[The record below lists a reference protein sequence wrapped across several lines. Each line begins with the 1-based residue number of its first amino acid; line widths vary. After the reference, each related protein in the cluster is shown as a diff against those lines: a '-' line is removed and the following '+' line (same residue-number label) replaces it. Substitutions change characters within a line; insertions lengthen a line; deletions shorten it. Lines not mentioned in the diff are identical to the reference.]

1 MRRHIAIIL
10 SMMIMLSIIP
20 TMIYAQLPESKQAT
34 LIEAV
39 SSSEVLVEATGIY
52 THKKKGEVEKF
63 GVTRATDDAKKAAV
77 YFVLYGG
84 TDPLLKNQPELDRM
98 QANISFFFNM
108 DNVNRYIS
116 YEDTQLKSKVMM
128 DKGLGVKITKRFKV
142 NKEVIRRDLENFKI
156 VDSRQEV
163 AEALG
168 KPQLMVIPE
177 VAKGKNPVDELRNN
191 PVLKHAASVVESHL
205 TAKQYEVLVP
215 QQMESINSLN
225 EAQQMLGD
233 RQDDVAYKL
242 ALSIGSD
249 VYVTYSGAY
258 EDAGYGTKKF
268 SMNVRAYETT
278 TGRLLGT
285 ETGYSQAR
293 QGESLL
299 SIEEAMNGAID
310 AVLSRIDTYWRE
322 DLKNGV
328 QYKLVISINP
338 SFSEDDV
345 LDIQDLFMD
354 TAKKV
359 SKRSKENIATKQ
371 TMDYL
376 IWCDPAK
383 YDSSRRLF
391 RDIRKE
397 FDASSYG
404 SKIKPININR
414 KLILLKID

>member
-1 MRRHIAIIL
+1 MSRHIALIL
-10 SMMIMLSIIP
+10 SVLFILSFFPAIS
-20 TMIYAQLPESKQAT
+20 YAQLPESKQAS
-34 LIEAV
+34 LVEAV
-39 SSSEVLVEATGIY
+39 SSAEVLVEATGIY

-63 GVTRATDDAKKAAV
+63 GVTRAIDDAKKAAV

-98 QANISFFFNM
+98 QAQITYFFNIE
-108 DNVNRYIS
+108 NVNRYIS
-116 YEDTQLKSKVMM
+116 YEDPQVIKKVMM
-128 DKGLGVKITKRFKV
+128 DKGLGVKVTKRFKV
-142 NKEVIRRDLENFKI
+142 NKEIIRRELENFKI
-156 VDSRQEV
+156 VESRQEV
-163 AEALG
+163 ADVLG

-177 VAKGKNPVDELRNN
+177 VAKGKNPVDELRDN
-191 PVLKHAASVVESHL
+191 PMLKHAASVVESHL

-258 EDAGYGTKKF
+258 EDGGYNTKKF
-268 SMNVRAYETT
+268 AMNVRAFETT

-322 DLKNGV
+322 DMRNGI
-328 QYKLVISINP
+328 QYKLVISLNP

-354 TAKKV
+354 TTKKIA
-359 SKRSKENIATKQ
+359 KRSKENIATKQ

-376 IWCDPAK
+376 IWCDPLK
-383 YDSSRRLF
+383 YDSSRKVF
-391 RDIRKE
+391 RDLRKE
-397 FDASSYG
+397 FEGSAYG
-404 SKIKPININR
+404 SKIRPININR

>member
-1 MRRHIAIIL
+1 
-10 SMMIMLSIIP
+10 
-20 TMIYAQLPESKQAT
+20 
-34 LIEAV
+34 
-39 SSSEVLVEATGIY
+39 
-52 THKKKGEVEKF
+52 
-63 GVTRATDDAKKAAV
+63 
-77 YFVLYGG
+77 
-84 TDPLLKNQPELDRM
+84 
-98 QANISFFFNM
+98 
-108 DNVNRYIS
+108 
-116 YEDTQLKSKVMM
+116 
-128 DKGLGVKITKRFKV
+128 
-142 NKEVIRRDLENFKI
+142 
-156 VDSRQEV
+156 
-163 AEALG
+163 
-168 KPQLMVIPE
+168 
-177 VAKGKNPVDELRNN
+177 
-191 PVLKHAASVVESHL
+191 
-205 TAKQYEVLVP
+205 
-215 QQMESINSLN
+215 
-225 EAQQMLGD
+225 
-233 RQDDVAYKL
+233 
-242 ALSIGSD
+242 
-249 VYVTYSGAY
+249 
-258 EDAGYGTKKF
+258 
-268 SMNVRAYETT
+268 MNVRAYETT

-404 SKIKPININR
+404 SKIKTYQYQP
-414 KLILLKID
+414 